1 MASHLLG
8 ALCILWSNCRYYF
21 NFTDDKLR
29 LIEIRQRPQSHTTLG
44 LPKGLCAYIGEK
56 SWPME
61 SSARRIA
68 RGSNPVVPNCDS
80 ALFPQC
86 FRTWILLPHHLL
98 KFLKS
103 SNILR
108 LFVFF
113 LPSLLNLETL
123 VWLYDP
129 RLTLLTAALSHLVLS
144 CMSVVQIPFN
154 LQLSWEHFEAS
165 MRLLHICGLSHSHQQ
180 SSRSYMIWNCLPTC
194 SANLG
199 FRIWM
204 TTLQFFPVGF
214 LKGPTSNTTLT
225 SP

>member
-1 MASHLLG
+1 
-8 ALCILWSNCRYYF
+8 
-21 NFTDDKLR
+21 
-29 LIEIRQRPQSHTTLG
+29 
-44 LPKGLCAYIGEK
+44 
-56 SWPME
+56 ME
-61 SSARRIA
+61 SSVRRIA

-80 ALFPQC
+80 ALFPRC
-86 FRTWILLPHHLL
+86 FRTWILLPHHLV

-103 SNILR
+103 SNILW

-123 VWLYDP
+123 VWLHDP

-144 CMSVVQIPFN
+144 RMSVVQIPFN
-154 LQLSWEHFEAS
+154 LQLSWEHFAAL
-165 MRLLHICGLSHSHQQ
+165 MRLLHTCGLSHSHQR
-180 SSRSYMIWNCLPTC
+180 SSRSYMIWNFLPTC